1 MSETIETPRP
11 ETGVDTVR
19 ILVCAT
25 CRAAGGDPDAPR
37 PGARLAAELA
47 AGLAGAGETRIAV
60 ETVECLSVCK
70 RPCTVALS
78 GAGRWTYIY
87 GDIEAE
93 TGAQTLLAFARQY
106 GETSDG
112 IVPWRERPELIR
124 KSVIA
129 RLPPFPIARPS

>member
-1 MSETIETPRP
+1 M
-11 ETGVDTVR
+11 
-19 ILVCAT
+19 
-25 CRAAGGDPDAPR
+25 
-37 PGARLAAELA
+37 
-47 AGLAGAGETRIAV
+47 
-60 ETVECLSVCK
+60 ECLSVCK

>member
-1 MSETIETPRP
+1 MSVTSATPRP
-11 ETGVDTVR
+11 AAGADLVR

-37 PGARLAAELA
+37 PGARLAAELGQALA
-47 AGLAGAGETRIAV
+47 AGDDAGISV

-78 GAGRWTYIY
+78 GEGRWTYIY
-87 GDIEAE
+87 GDLEPE

-106 GETSDG
+106 GATADG
-112 IVPWRERPELIR
+112 IVPWRERPEIIR

-129 RLPPFPIARPS
+129 RLPPFPIARPT

>member
-1 MSETIETPRP
+1 MSETSAMPRP
-11 ETGVDTVR
+11 ATGADLVR

-47 AGLAGAGETRIAV
+47 AGLVRDGDPRISV
-60 ETVECLSVCK
+60 EMVECLSVCK

-78 GAGRWTYIY
+78 GEGRWTYIY
-87 GDIEAE
+87 GDLDAE
-93 TGAQTLLAFARQY
+93 TGAQTLLDFARQY
-106 GETSDG
+106 GATPDG
-112 IVPWRERPELIR
+112 VVPWRERPDIIR

-129 RLPPFPIARPS
+129 RLPPFPIARPT